1 MKKVPLIVEDH
12 ALNNLL
18 REYGFERIH
27 QGKVRDTHQIDEDG
41 DEFLLFASDR
51 ISIFDFVLPVLVP
64 QKGEVL
70 TALTHFWFSTIL
82 SEYDNHL
89 IQSEAH
95 PTANAAFDL
104 KISRRDLP
112 IERCLLVKNL
122 KTQLWPWEMIY
133 RHHIGGSVYGKY
145 LKTGKAGGHD
155 LPPNLPKWSKLEKP
169 IFTPSTKEEVGHD
182 INVDADFF
190 FQQMENFGGE
200 EKKVVEMLAEAY
212 SKAYAYAEKRGIL
225 ILDTKFEVASKTI
238 VDEILTPDSSRFVL
252 KEDWE
257 KVMRE
262 GGELDFYDKQPV
274 REWGS
279 SVVTPFENERGLI
292 VGINKLDP
300 ENEEHLTFVHSL
312 KVPKKIISTT
322 TERYLKIFEAL
333 TGFTLEK
340 YQREKMGT
348 DGIF

>member
-12 ALNNLL
+12 ALNNLF
-18 REYGFERIH
+18 RKYGFERIH
-27 QGKVRDTHQIDEDG
+27 QGKVRDTYQIDEDG
-41 DEFLLFASDR
+41 DELLVVASDR

-64 QKGEVL
+64 KKGEVL

-89 IQSEAH
+89 IQSETH

-104 KISRRDLP
+104 RISNTYLP

-122 KTQLWPWEMIY
+122 KDKLWIWEMIY
-133 RHHIGGSVYGKY
+133 RDHVGGSIYDGY
-145 LKTGKAGGHD
+145 LKTGKAGGHN

-182 INVDADFF
+182 VNVDADFF
-190 FQQMENFGGE
+190 FQQMESFGGE

-212 SKAYAYAEKRGIL
+212 SKAYAYAENRGIL
-225 ILDTKFEVASKTI
+225 ILDTKFEVAGKTI

-252 KEDWE
+252 KEDWIKAME
-257 KVMRE
+257 AGR
-262 GGELDFYDKQPV
+262 DPYFHDKQPV

-279 SVVTPFENERGLI
+279 SVVTPFEDERGLI
-292 VGINKLDP
+292 VGINNLKTKD
-300 ENEEHLTFVHSL
+300 NKKFEEYTAFVHGL
-312 KVPKKIISTT
+312 KVPEEIISAT

-333 TGFTLEK
+333 TGFSLEE
-340 YQREKMGT
+340 YQYERMGV
-348 DGIF
+348 